1 MNPYIYLYV
10 AALILAGLLSTRLM
24 KIIKLPNVTGYIIT
38 GIIMGP
44 FIFGLFFNGFNF
56 GIAND
61 PAQSP
66 IYAFVKN
73 LSWVS
78 SVALGFIAFSIGS
91 SFKANVL
98 KQVGKKVIVITIL
111 EALGGS
117 LMVTLVLVCGHFI
130 FPDTI
135 SLPLA
140 LTLGAIAAAT
150 APAATLMV
158 VKQYKANGPVT
169 QTLLPVVALDDA
181 AALILYAI
189 LYQIAQALALGD
201 GFNLYEMLAKP
212 IIEILI
218 SLGLGAVLGFMI
230 AGASHFFKSRTNR
243 LIWVIMIVFAAL
255 GLYYLFQES
264 YMGSFELSSLLICMM
279 AGAIFAN
286 FTKTANVTFEFMDRF
301 TAPIYMLFFVLSG
314 ASLDLSIF
322 ASSSGWIV
330 IILALV
336 YAISRFAGKWLG
348 TFVAGKITHAEPT
361 VQKYLGFCLVPQAG
375 VAIGLATTASA
386 SFGSSSN
393 PEVAMVGSLVLAIVL
408 TSTLIYEIVGPI
420 ATKVALSKAG
430 EITLG
435 ERKAKEVTDKKSE
448 QEVVNK

>member
-1 MNPYIYLYV
+1 MNPYIYLYI
-10 AALILAGLLSTRLM
+10 AALFLAGLLSTRLM
-24 KIIKLPNVTGYIIT
+24 KLVKLPNVTGYIIT

-44 FIFGLFFNGFNF
+44 FVFGLFFNGFNF
-56 GIAND
+56 SIAND
-61 PAQSP
+61 ASQSP
-66 IYAFVKN
+66 VYAFIKE

-78 SVALGFIAFSIGS
+78 NVALGFIAFSIGS

-98 KQVGKKVIVITIL
+98 KQVGKKVIVITIF

-117 LMVTLVLVCGHFI
+117 LFVTLILVGLHFI
-130 FPDTI
+130 WPDAV

-158 VKQYKANGPVT
+158 VKQYQAKGPVT

-230 AGASHFFKSRTNR
+230 AGASHYFKSRANR

-286 FTKTANVTFEFMDRF
+286 FQKSSNITFEFMDRF
-301 TAPIYMLFFVLSG
+301 TTPIYMLFFVISG
-314 ASLDLSIF
+314 ASLDLSVF
-322 ASSSGWIV
+322 ASDKGWMVVV
-330 IILALV
+330 IALI
-336 YAISRFAGKWLG
+336 YAVSRFIGKWVG
-348 TFVAGKITHAEPT
+348 TFGAAKMTSAEPT

-375 VAIGLATTASA
+375 VAIGLATTAGA
-386 SFGSSSN
+386 AFGSSSN
-393 PEVAMVGSLVLAIVL
+393 AEVQMIGSLVLAIIL

-420 ATKVALSKAG
+420 STKIALAKAG
-430 EITLG
+430 EIVL
-435 ERKAKEVTDKKSE
+435 ERKKPLKEKT
-448 QEVVNK
+448 NN